1 MLTLKADINPELRH
15 SPAVAQRRTSP
26 SHSPNYE
33 NMAGERER
41 EGPGIGRIE
50 GEEFV
55 LLMVSS
61 ETHYFH

>member
-1 MLTLKADINPELRH
+1 M
-15 SPAVAQRRTSP
+15 AQRRTSP